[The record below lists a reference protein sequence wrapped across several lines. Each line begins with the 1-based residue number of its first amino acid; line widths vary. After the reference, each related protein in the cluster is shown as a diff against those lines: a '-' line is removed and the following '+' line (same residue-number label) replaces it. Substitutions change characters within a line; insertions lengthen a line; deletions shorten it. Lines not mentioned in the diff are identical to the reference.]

1 MTMEN
6 IIDRENI
13 HAAVLAVERNK
24 GAPGIDGLTTLQLR
38 LLLSLDP
45 EVEAVSQ
52 PSVLNVKSLIL
63 FAFC

>member
-1 MTMEN
+1 MEN

-45 EVEAVSQ
+45 EIFDFVR
-52 PSVLNVKSLIL
+52 VLLNLE
-63 FAFC
+63 F